1 MINEEAKA
9 LAEATFMK
17 KRMYYNM
24 RIKTIQRNA
33 SNVIRVMKK
42 AEQMKLSIINTNIN
56 AMIRLIK
63 DVEKEM
69 GELTNLPPGKGFGSA
84 ILFGSDAELD

>member
-1 MINEEAKA
+1 
-9 LAEATFMK
+9 
-17 KRMYYNM
+17 M

-56 AMIRLIK
+56 AMIRLVK
-63 DVEKEM
+63 DVEKEQ
-69 GELTNLPPGKGFGSA
+69 GEMLNLPEGKG
-84 ILFGSDAELD
+84 